1 MQTKFDAA
9 QLADPDTSVSEK
21 ILRACVHCGFCT
33 ATCPTY
39 VLLGDE
45 LDSPR
50 GRIYLIKQMLETS
63 ARPSAHVVKHL
74 DRCLSCL
81 ACETFCPSGVSYRR
95 IIDKGRAYVE
105 EHYRRPFKDRALR
118 WLLAHI
124 LPYRRRFRVAL
135 SAAALAQPLAGWFER
150 TASLRPLAVLL
161 HLSRTA
167 RAARRPA
174 AQPRGEDRGHALALS
189 RSPSPSP
196 SSPSP
201 PQPEAGALRVGL
213 LRGCVEPLL
222 DPAIQEASER
232 LLRRAGC
239 EIVRAEREGCCGAL
253 PHHLGRE
260 AAALELARAAVDA
273 WHRELEAGPLAA
285 IVVTA
290 SGCGPVIRDYG
301 YLLRD
306 DPRYAAR
313 AARVSELACDI
324 SELLERIGLP
334 PITHLP
340 PTVVAYHAACSLQH
354 GLKVAE
360 APARLLRAA
369 GFDVRTP
376 QNAHLCCGSAGVY
389 NVLQPDIAAE
399 LGARKAASLDALEPD
414 VIAAGNIGCMLQ
426 IGQRSRVPAVH
437 VAELLDWATGG
448 PKPERL
454 RNQ

>member
-9 QLADPDTSVSEK
+9 QLADPTTAAAAAAIRS
-21 ILRACVHCGFCT
+21 CVHCGFCT

-50 GRIYLIKQMLETS
+50 GRIYLVKQMLETS
-63 ARPSAHVVKHL
+63 ARPSAQVVKHL

-105 EHYRRPFKDRALR
+105 EHYRRPLKDRALR
-118 WLLAHI
+118 WLLAQI
-124 LPYRRRFRVAL
+124 LPYRRRFRVVL

-161 HLSRTA
+161 RLSGTA

-174 AQPRGEDRGHALALS
+174 RRSVAQPRGQQDREQALA
-189 RSPSPSP
+189 
-196 SSPSP
+196 PSP
-201 PQPEAGALRVGL
+201 PPRPAAGALRVGII
-213 LRGCVEPLL
+213 RGCVEPVL

-253 PHHLGRE
+253 SHHLGRE
-260 AAALELARAAVDA
+260 EAALEFARASVDA

-306 DPRYAAR
+306 DPRYAAK

-334 PITHLP
+334 PITLLP
-340 PTVVAYHAACSLQH
+340 PTAVGYHAACSLQH
-354 GLKVAE
+354 GLKVAD

-426 IGQRSRVPAVH
+426 IGQASGVPAVH

-448 PKPERL
+448 PTPERL

>member
-9 QLADPDTSVSEK
+9 QLADPTTAAAAAAIRS
-21 ILRACVHCGFCT
+21 CVHCGFCT

-63 ARPSAHVVKHL
+63 AQPSAQVVKHL

-105 EHYRRPFKDRALR
+105 EHYRRPLKDRALR
-118 WLLAHI
+118 WLLANI

-135 SAAALAQPLAGWFER
+135 SAAVLAQPLAGWFER
-150 TASLRPLAVLL
+150 TASLRPLAALL
-161 HLSRTA
+161 RLSRTA

-174 AQPRGEDRGHALALS
+174 AQPRGDRGQALVPLPS
-189 RSPSPSP
+189 LPPPPPRSA
-196 SSPSP
+196 
-201 PQPEAGALRVGL
+201 AGALRVGL
-213 LRGCVEPLL
+213 MRGCVEPAL

-253 PHHLGRE
+253 PHHLGRD
-260 AAALELARAAVDA
+260 AAALTLARASVDA

-306 DPRYAAR
+306 DPHYAAK
-313 AARVSELACDI
+313 AARVSQLACDI

-334 PITHLP
+334 PVTHLP
-340 PTVVAYHAACSLQH
+340 PTVVGYHAACSLQH
-354 GLKVAE
+354 GLKLAD
-360 APARLLRAA
+360 APARLLRGA

-426 IGQRSRVPAVH
+426 IGQASRVPAVH

-448 PKPERL
+448 PKPQRL
-454 RNQ
+454 RNHDGTR

>member
-9 QLADPDTSVSEK
+9 QLADPTTAAAAAAIRS
-21 ILRACVHCGFCT
+21 CVHCGFCT

-63 ARPSAHVVKHL
+63 AQPSAHVVKHL

-105 EHYRRPFKDRALR
+105 EHYRRPLKDRALR

-124 LPYRRRFRVAL
+124 LPYRRRFQVAL

-161 HLSRTA
+161 RLSQTA
-167 RAARRPA
+167 RAARRASAQARGRGRGHVTAVPLPSPTSMPPRPA
-174 AQPRGEDRGHALALS
+174 AGT
-189 RSPSPSP
+189 
-196 SSPSP
+196 
-201 PQPEAGALRVGL
+201 LRVGL
-213 LRGCVEPLL
+213 VRGCVEPVL

-239 EIVRAEREGCCGAL
+239 EIVRAEHEGCCGAL

-260 AAALELARAAVDA
+260 AAALELARANVEA

-306 DPRYAAR
+306 DPRYAAK
-313 AARVSELACDI
+313 AARVSQLACDI

-334 PITHLP
+334 PSTPLP
-340 PTVVAYHAACSLQH
+340 PTVVGYHAACSLQH
-354 GLKVAE
+354 GLKVAD

-369 GFDVRTP
+369 GFDVRLP

-426 IGQRSRVPAVH
+426 IGQASRLPAVH
-437 VAELLDWATGG
+437 AAELLDWATGG
-448 PKPERL
+448 PQPERL
-454 RNQ
+454 RNR

>member
-9 QLADPDTSVSEK
+9 QLADPTTAAAAAAIRS
-21 ILRACVHCGFCT
+21 CVHCGFCT

-50 GRIYLIKQMLETS
+50 GRIYLIKEMLETS
-63 ARPSAHVVKHL
+63 ARPSAQVVKHL

-105 EHYRRPFKDRALR
+105 EHYRRPLKDRALR

-150 TASLRPLAVLL
+150 TASLRPIAALL
-161 HLSRTA
+161 QLSRTA
-167 RAARRPA
+167 RAARRSA
-174 AQPRGEDRGHALALS
+174 AQPRGGDRGQALVPL
-189 RSPSPSP
+189 
-196 SSPSP
+196 P
-201 PQPEAGALRVGL
+201 PPPPRPAAGALRVGL
-213 LRGCVEPLL
+213 VRGCVEPVL

-239 EIVRAEREGCCGAL
+239 EIVRARREGCCGAL
-253 PHHLGRE
+253 SHHLGRE
-260 AAALELARAAVDA
+260 EAALELARATVDA

-306 DPRYAAR
+306 DPRYAAK

-324 SELLERIGLP
+324 TELLERIGLP
-334 PITHLP
+334 PVTRVP
-340 PTVVAYHAACSLQH
+340 PTVVGYHAACSLQH
-354 GLKVAE
+354 GQRVVD
-360 APARLLRAA
+360 APVRLLRSA
-369 GFDVRTP
+369 GFDVRSP

-389 NVLQPDIAAE
+389 NVLQPEIAAE

-426 IGQRSRVPAVH
+426 IGQASRVPAVH
-437 VAELLDWATGG
+437 VSELLDWATGG
-448 PKPERL
+448 PMPERL